1 MPVVP
6 IVAAEDKQTITEF
19 FTDIPEDLEHLKGVN
34 WEHID
39 RKDSDY
45 FKLGMQKVEEA
56 AARQ

>member
-6 IVAAEDKQTITEF
+6 IVAAEDKQTITELS
-19 FTDIPEDLEHLKGVN
+19 TDIPDDLEHLKRVN

-45 FKLGMQKVEEA
+45 FKLGMEKVEA
-56 AARQ
+56 ASGQ